1 MTAQLGDLFYLLTHS
16 IADRHFWSVSLDFK
30 AEVGKKKE
38 IHYGEKNIAVK
49 YCTIE
54 NFDSAVRY
62 PA

>member
-38 IHYGEKNIAVK
+38 IHYGEKK
-49 YCTIE
+49 YCCE
-54 NFDSAVRY
+54 VLYHRKF
-62 PA
+62 